1 MSGGEQNALDL
12 TVGPWQGPLVLS
24 LGFPLRRETS
34 VLPALSLEFGKPPA
48 SWWQESAHV
57 PAHRVQRFVSVHA
70 HERC

>member
-48 SWWQESAHV
+48 LLVA
-57 PAHRVQRFVSVHA
+57 R
-70 HERC
+70 ERSRPCTQGAALCKCACP